1 MTSLSNQSDPFDYK
15 FKVQESYREHYHVS
29 NARL

>member
-1 MTSLSNQSDPFDYK
+1 MTNLSNQSDPFDYK
-15 FKVQESYREHYHVS
+15 FKVQESYREHCPIS

>member
-15 FKVQESYREHYHVS
+15 FKIQESYREHCYVS
-29 NARL
+29 NAHL